1 VVSMVGGDF
10 LLEKLMFIMG
20 GGGAH
25 TQEKIV
31 DSTAKF
37 FVVVVDE
44 KKQSKKLGEKW
55 PVPVEVIP
63 TALNIVMRKL
73 ASLGAKPE
81 LRMGVKKMGPVITD
95 NGNFIID
102 AKLGII
108 DDPAAMEKKL
118 NEITGVV
125 ENGIFPNMASIIYMG
140 KSDGSIDV
148 FKRA

>member
-1 VVSMVGGDF
+1 M
-10 LLEKLMFIMG
+10 IPPRN
-20 GGGAH
+20 GAGKRP
-25 TQEKIV
+25 EFYP
-31 DSTAKF
+31 DNLPA
-37 FVVVVDE
+37 
-44 KKQSKKLGEKW
+44 
-55 PVPVEVIP
+55 
-63 TALNIVMRKL
+63 ALNIVMKKL
-73 ASLGAKPE
+73 VAMGAKPE

-108 DDPAAMEKKL
+108 DDPATMERKL

-125 ENGIFPNMASIIYMG
+125 ENGIFSNMTSIIYMG